1 MSNSKYIPVLRV
13 TQLDT
18 NELDQSILLTL
29 KQSLNQDIFKYIQH
43 NFFQKYNTEIFAV
56 IKCILW
62 HFTFNKRSQTIGQ
75 SLLSW
80 SYLEKK
86 KINVIKKI
94 IHCLIFCFDEFFIEK
109 FPILIRKFLDNLGR
123 KRQNQES
130 ENEALLN
137 RKVEK
142 IVNFFSTLF
151 RSVSFLHYLQFL
163 FDGRYLRLWE
173 RILGLQPSYMQE
185 QYLKSYSHEISEREE
200 LWQTYFSLFK
210 LIDSLINFNKMYSKV
225 SKFRAKNSTLHD
237 EFSIKICA
245 LCDNSPSMAHQSADY
260 DNLDSCKHVFCYLCI
275 KKALMDNQN
284 KFECPVKLKSID

>member
-123 KRQNQES
+123 KRQNQE
-130 ENEALLN
+130 
-137 RKVEK
+137 
-142 IVNFFSTLF
+142 
-151 RSVSFLHYLQFL
+151 
-163 FDGRYLRLWE
+163 YLRLWE